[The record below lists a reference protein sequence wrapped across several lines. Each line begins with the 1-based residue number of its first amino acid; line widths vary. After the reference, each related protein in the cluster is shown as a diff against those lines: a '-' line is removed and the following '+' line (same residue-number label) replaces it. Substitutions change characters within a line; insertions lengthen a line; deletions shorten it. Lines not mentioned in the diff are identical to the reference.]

1 MKHELSDID
10 PQKMDS
16 QKWDLLLDLLEHPEK
31 YSERGCVISLWR
43 TLFYVIYC
51 IILEVS

>member
-1 MKHELSDID
+1 MKKLAIIGASYLQEPIV
-10 PQKMDS
+10 K
-16 QKWDLLLDLLEHPEK
+16 KA
-31 YSERGCVISLWR
+31 RGCVISLWR